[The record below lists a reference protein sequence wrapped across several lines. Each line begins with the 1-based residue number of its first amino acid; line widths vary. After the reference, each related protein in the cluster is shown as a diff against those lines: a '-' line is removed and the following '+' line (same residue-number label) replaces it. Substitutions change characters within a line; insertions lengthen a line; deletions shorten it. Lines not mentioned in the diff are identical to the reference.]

1 MVLRESSAI
10 RNFPFPSS
18 LQNTETRYFV
28 LCIVALWLACG
39 DEAIGTY
46 TVNSAFNES
55 VCLLSWRYCYVW
67 LAEKLYAWTLTR
79 SKSVK
84 EVLTYLSLPQDFFL
98 SFFFFP
104 ISRQKR
110 YVKSLSLPSGIDRAL
125 RSCVT
130 KREKWL
136 EIHITVPS
144 TINKLR
150 IWYHV
155 LFFFVCFLQTTRTSY
170 DRNCRQPEARIGK

>member
-1 MVLRESSAI
+1 MECVRH
-10 RNFPFPSS
+10 FPSPI
-18 LQNTETRYFV
+18 LV
-28 LCIVALWLACG
+28 LVGERISVSHQRVKLLVKKYEPRFIVALWLAWG

-67 LAEKLYAWTLTR
+67 SAEKLFAWPLPGVNQSR
-79 SKSVK
+79 K
-84 EVLTYLSLPQDFFL
+84 YLRTFL
-98 SFFFFP
+98 CHRISFCPFSSSP
-104 ISRQKR
+104 
-110 YVKSLSLPSGIDRAL
+110 LLPSGVDSAL

-136 EIHITVPS
+136 EILITV
-144 TINKLR
+144 IW

-155 LFFFVCFLQTTRTSY
+155 FVE
-170 DRNCRQPEARIGK
+170 QPGLRKTGTAASLKQE

>member
-1 MVLRESSAI
+1 M
-10 RNFPFPSS
+10 
-18 LQNTETRYFV
+18 
-28 LCIVALWLACG
+28 
-39 DEAIGTY
+39 
-46 TVNSAFNES
+46 NES

-67 LAEKLYAWTLTR
+67 SAEKRYAWTLTR

-84 EVLTYLSLPQDFFL
+84 EVLTYLSLSHDFFL

-130 KREKWL
+130 TREKRL

-155 LFFFVCFLQTTRTSY
+155 FVKQPGLCMTGTAVSRKQEWVMYLGQEILWTQTLL
-170 DRNCRQPEARIGK
+170 CGKILW

>member
-1 MVLRESSAI
+1 M
-10 RNFPFPSS
+10 
-18 LQNTETRYFV
+18 
-28 LCIVALWLACG
+28 VALWLPWG

-67 LAEKLYAWTLTR
+67 SAQKPLYAWTLAR
-79 SKSVK
+79 SESVK
-84 EVLTYLSLPQDFFL
+84 EVLTYLSLSPLCHRISFCPFSSSPFL
-98 SFFFFP
+98 AE
-104 ISRQKR
+104 KDM
-110 YVKSLSLPSGIDRAL
+110 YKSLPLPSDVDRTL
-125 RSCVT
+125 RRCVT

-136 EIHITVPS
+136 EIHIKVPS

-155 LFFFVCFLQTTRTSY
+155 FVK
-170 DRNCRQPEARIGK
+170 QPGLRMTGTAASRKQE